1 MNAVQKKRLAAS
13 PLSAL
18 RRRLLIAGFATC
30 AAISAVMV
38 PAGSAWAAADYP
50 AGKPINLVVPFPAGG
65 GTDFIGRLLAA
76 ELGKI
81 LQTTVVV
88 ENKGGANSNIGTA
101 YVAQAKPD
109 GYTLLLSGVGI
120 ATNQS
125 LYSRLPY
132 RLDQLDH
139 IAVLAYGVDVLVT
152 SPTFPA
158 KTYAE
163 FVEMARKEP
172 GKVSYASSGNGTSG
186 HLGMEM
192 LKMRANLDM
201 MHVPYNGGSA
211 AINDVLAGR
220 VDTLFVNQDTVLPH
234 VRAGKL
240 RALAIGSAARN
251 PVFPDTPTLAESGQA
266 GFSSEYWFGLSAPAG
281 LPDEVAQKL
290 FDATRTAMQSPQIRE
305 KLTAVGLVIP
315 ALKDKNEYASL
326 VQSEVAKW
334 GEVVRASGARID

>member
-1 MNAVQKKRLAAS
+1 MNAVRKKRLAAA
-13 PLSAL
+13 PASAW
-18 RRRLLIAGFATC
+18 RRRVLAVAAAAMCAG
-30 AAISAVMV
+30 MW
-38 PAGSAWAAADYP
+38 PAGPAWAGADYP

-101 YVAQAKPD
+101 YVTQAKPD
-109 GYTLLLSGVGI
+109 GYTLLLSGVGM

-132 RLDQLDH
+132 RLDQLDQ
-139 IAVLAYGVDVLVT
+139 IAILAYGVDVLVT
-152 SPTFPA
+152 SPAFPA

-163 FVEMARKEP
+163 FVEMVRKEP
-172 GKVSYASSGNGTSG
+172 GKYSYASSGNGTSG

-192 LKMRANLDM
+192 LKMRAKLDM

-220 VDTLFVNQDTVLPH
+220 VDTLFLNQDTVLPH

-240 RALAIGSAARN
+240 RALAIGSAERN
-251 PVFPDTPTLAESGQA
+251 PVYPDTPTLAESGQP

-281 LPDEVAQKL
+281 LPDEVSQKL
-290 FDATRTAMQSPQIRE
+290 FEATRTAMQSPQIRE
-305 KLTAVGLVIP
+305 KLNAVGLVIP
-315 ALKDKNEYASL
+315 PLTDKNQYGDL
-326 VQSEVAKW
+326 VKREVAKW

>member
-1 MNAVQKKRLAAS
+1 MNAIHGKRASARQPRATRRGVLAAAM
-13 PLSAL
+13 AL
-18 RRRLLIAGFATC
+18 CASLLAG
-30 AAISAVMV
+30 
-38 PAGSAWAAADYP
+38 GQAWAASDYP

-101 YVAQAKPD
+101 YVTQAKPD
-109 GYTLLLSGVGI
+109 GYTLLLSGVGM

-132 RLDQLDH
+132 RLEQLDQ
-139 IAVLAYGVDVLVT
+139 IAILAYGVDVLVT

-158 KTYAE
+158 KSYAE
-163 FVEMARKEP
+163 FVEMVRKEP
-172 GKVSYASSGNGTSG
+172 GKYSYASSGNGTSG

-192 LKMRANLDM
+192 LKMRAKLDM

-220 VDTLFVNQDTVLPH
+220 VDTLFLNQDTVLPH

-240 RALAIGSAARN
+240 RALAIGSAERN
-251 PVFPDTPTLAESGQA
+251 PVYPDTPTLAESGQP

-281 LPDEVAQKL
+281 LPDEVFQKL
-290 FDATRTAMQSPQIRE
+290 FEATGKAMQSPQIRE
-305 KLTAVGLVIP
+305 KLGTVGLVIP
-315 ALKDKNEYASL
+315 TLTDKDQYATL
-326 VQSEVAKW
+326 VKREVEKW
-334 GEVVRASGARID
+334 GEVVRASGARIG

>member
-1 MNAVQKKRLAAS
+1 MNAIHGKHAPARQARATRRGVLAAAM
-13 PLSAL
+13 AL
-18 RRRLLIAGFATC
+18 CASLLAG
-30 AAISAVMV
+30 
-38 PAGSAWAAADYP
+38 GQAWAASDYP

-101 YVAQAKPD
+101 YVTQAKPD
-109 GYTLLLSGVGI
+109 GYTLLLSGVGM

-132 RLDQLDH
+132 RLEQLDQ
-139 IAVLAYGVDVLVT
+139 IAILAYGVDVLVT

-158 KTYAE
+158 KSYAE
-163 FVEMARKEP
+163 FVEMVRKEP
-172 GKVSYASSGNGTSG
+172 GKYSYASSGNGTSG

-192 LKMRANLDM
+192 LKMRAKLDM

-220 VDTLFVNQDTVLPH
+220 VDTLFLNQDTVLPH

-240 RALAIGSAARN
+240 RALAIGSAERN
-251 PVFPDTPTLAESGQA
+251 PVYPDTPTLAESGQP

-281 LPDEVAQKL
+281 LPDEVFQKL
-290 FDATRTAMQSPQIRE
+290 FEATGKAMQSPQIRE
-305 KLTAVGLVIP
+305 KLGTVGLVIP
-315 ALKDKNEYASL
+315 TLTDKDQYATL
-326 VQSEVAKW
+326 VKREVEKW

>member
-1 MNAVQKKRLAAS
+1 MNAMLKKRLAAAPGCATRRS
-13 PLSAL
+13 LLAMAAAL
-18 RRRLLIAGFATC
+18 CAGLLTGG
-30 AAISAVMV
+30 
-38 PAGSAWAAADYP
+38 PAWAASDYP

-101 YVAQAKPD
+101 YVTQAKPD
-109 GYTLLLSGVGI
+109 GYTLLLSGVGM

-132 RLDQLDH
+132 RLDQLDQVA
-139 IAVLAYGVDVLVT
+139 ILAYGVDVLVT
-152 SPTFPA
+152 SPAFPA

-163 FVEMARKEP
+163 FVKMVKDEP
-172 GKVSYASSGNGTSG
+172 GKYSYASSGNGTSG

-192 LKMRANLDM
+192 LKMRSQLDM

-220 VDTLFVNQDTVLPH
+220 VDTLFLNQDTVLPH

-240 RALAIGSAARN
+240 RALAIGSAERN
-251 PVFPDTPTLAESGQA
+251 PVYPDTPTLAESGQP

-281 LPDEVAQKL
+281 LPDDVFQKL
-290 FDATRTAMQSPQIRE
+290 FEATRTAMQSPQIQE
-305 KLTAVGLVIP
+305 KLGTVGLVIP
-315 ALKDKNEYASL
+315 TLTDRNQYANL
-326 VQSEVAKW
+326 VNREVEKW

>member
-1 MNAVQKKRLAAS
+1 MTAVQTMRLAAS
-13 PLSAL
+13 PVSAS
-18 RRRLLIAGFATC
+18 RRGFLTIAAAALCAGALLGSP
-30 AAISAVMV
+30 AA
-38 PAGSAWAAADYP
+38 AAADYP

-88 ENKGGANSNIGTA
+88 ENKGGANSNIGTS
-101 YVAQAKPD
+101 YVTQAKPD
-109 GYTLLLSGVGI
+109 GYTLLLSGVGM

-132 RLDQLDH
+132 RLDQLEQ
-139 IAVLAYGVDVLVT
+139 IAILAYGVDVLVT
-152 SPTFPA
+152 APTFPA

-163 FVEMARKEP
+163 FVERVRKEP

-192 LKMRANLDM
+192 LKMRAQLDM

-240 RALAIGSAARN
+240 RALAIGSAQRN
-251 PVFPDTPTLAESGQA
+251 PVFPDTPTLAESGVR

-281 LPDEVAQKL
+281 LPDDVSQKL
-290 FDATRTAMQSPQIRE
+290 FEATRTAMQSPQIRE

-315 ALKDKNEYASL
+315 TLTDKTQYAEL
-326 VQSEVAKW
+326 VNREVAKW

>member
-1 MNAVQKKRLAAS
+1 MNAIHGKRASARQPRATRRGVLAAAM
-13 PLSAL
+13 AL
-18 RRRLLIAGFATC
+18 CASLLAG
-30 AAISAVMV
+30 
-38 PAGSAWAAADYP
+38 GQAWAASDYP

-101 YVAQAKPD
+101 YVTQAKPD
-109 GYTLLLSGVGI
+109 GYTLLLSGVGM

-132 RLDQLDH
+132 RLEQLDQ
-139 IAVLAYGVDVLVT
+139 IAILAYGVDVLVT

-158 KTYAE
+158 KSYAE
-163 FVEMARKEP
+163 FVEMVRKEP
-172 GKVSYASSGNGTSG
+172 GKYSYASSGNGTSG

-192 LKMRANLDM
+192 LKMRAKLDM

-220 VDTLFVNQDTVLPH
+220 VDTLFLNQDTVLPH

-240 RALAIGSAARN
+240 RALAIGSAERN
-251 PVFPDTPTLAESGQA
+251 PVYPDTPTLAEGGQP

-281 LPDEVAQKL
+281 LPDEVFQKL
-290 FDATRTAMQSPQIRE
+290 FEATGKAMQSPQIRE
-305 KLTAVGLVIP
+305 KLGTVGLVIP
-315 ALKDKNEYASL
+315 TLTDKDQYATL
-326 VQSEVAKW
+326 VKREVEKW

>member
-1 MNAVQKKRLAAS
+1 MTAVQTMRLAAS
-13 PLSAL
+13 PVSAS
-18 RRRLLIAGFATC
+18 RRGFLTIAAAALCAGALLGSP
-30 AAISAVMV
+30 AA
-38 PAGSAWAAADYP
+38 AAADYP

-101 YVAQAKPD
+101 YVTQAKPD
-109 GYTLLLSGVGI
+109 GYTLLLSGVGM

-132 RLDQLDH
+132 RLDQLEQ
-139 IAVLAYGVDVLVT
+139 IAILAYGVDVLVT
-152 SPTFPA
+152 APTFPA

-163 FVEMARKEP
+163 FVERVRKEP

-192 LKMRANLDM
+192 LKMRAQLDM

-240 RALAIGSAARN
+240 RALAIGSAERN
-251 PVFPDTPTLAESGQA
+251 PVFPDTPTLAESGVR

-281 LPDEVAQKL
+281 LPDDVSQKL
-290 FDATRTAMQSPQIRE
+290 FEATRTAMQSPQIRE

-315 ALKDKNEYASL
+315 TLTDKTQYAEL
-326 VQSEVAKW
+326 VNREVAKW

>member
-1 MNAVQKKRLAAS
+1 MTAVQTMRLAAS
-13 PLSAL
+13 PVSAS
-18 RRRLLIAGFATC
+18 RRGFLTIAAAALCAGALLGSP
-30 AAISAVMV
+30 AA
-38 PAGSAWAAADYP
+38 AAADYP

-88 ENKGGANSNIGTA
+88 ENKGGANSNIGTS
-101 YVAQAKPD
+101 YVTQAKPD
-109 GYTLLLSGVGI
+109 GYTLLLSGVGM

-132 RLDQLDH
+132 RLDQLEQ
-139 IAVLAYGVDVLVT
+139 IAILAYGVDVLVT
-152 SPTFPA
+152 APTFPA

-163 FVEMARKEP
+163 FVERVRKEP

-192 LKMRANLDM
+192 LKMRAQLDM

-240 RALAIGSAARN
+240 RALAIGSAERN
-251 PVFPDTPTLAESGQA
+251 PVFPDTPTLAESGVR

-281 LPDEVAQKL
+281 LPDDVSQKL
-290 FDATRTAMQSPQIRE
+290 FEATRTAMQSPQIRE

-315 ALKDKNEYASL
+315 TLTDKTQYAEL
-326 VQSEVAKW
+326 VNREVAKW

>member
-1 MNAVQKKRLAAS
+1 MNAIHGKRAPARQPRATRRGVLAAAM
-13 PLSAL
+13 AL
-18 RRRLLIAGFATC
+18 CASLLAG
-30 AAISAVMV
+30 
-38 PAGSAWAAADYP
+38 GQAWAASDYP

-76 ELGKI
+76 ELGNI

-101 YVAQAKPD
+101 YVTQAKPD
-109 GYTLLLSGVGI
+109 GYTLLLSGVGM

-132 RLDQLDH
+132 RLEQLDQ
-139 IAVLAYGVDVLVT
+139 IAILAYGVDVLVT

-158 KTYAE
+158 KSYAE
-163 FVEMARKEP
+163 FVEMVRKEP
-172 GKVSYASSGNGTSG
+172 GKYSYASSGNGTSG

-192 LKMRANLDM
+192 LKMRAKLDM

-220 VDTLFVNQDTVLPH
+220 VDTLFLNQDTVLPH

-240 RALAIGSAARN
+240 RALAIGSAERN
-251 PVFPDTPTLAESGQA
+251 PVYPDTPTLAESGQP

-281 LPDEVAQKL
+281 LPDEVFQKL
-290 FDATRTAMQSPQIRE
+290 FEATGKAMQSPQIRE
-305 KLTAVGLVIP
+305 KLGTVGLVIP
-315 ALKDKNEYASL
+315 TLTDKDQYATL
-326 VQSEVAKW
+326 VKREVEKW

>member
-1 MNAVQKKRLAAS
+1 MNAIHGKRAPARQPRATRRGVLAAAM
-13 PLSAL
+13 AL
-18 RRRLLIAGFATC
+18 CASLLAG
-30 AAISAVMV
+30 
-38 PAGSAWAAADYP
+38 GQAWAASDYP

-101 YVAQAKPD
+101 YVTQAKPD
-109 GYTLLLSGVGI
+109 GYTLLLSGVGM

-132 RLDQLDH
+132 RLEQLDQ
-139 IAVLAYGVDVLVT
+139 IAILAYGVDVLVT

-158 KTYAE
+158 KSYAE
-163 FVEMARKEP
+163 FVEMVRKEP
-172 GKVSYASSGNGTSG
+172 GKYSYASSGNGTSG

-192 LKMRANLDM
+192 LKMRAKLDM

-220 VDTLFVNQDTVLPH
+220 VDTLFLNQDTVLPH

-240 RALAIGSAARN
+240 RALAIGSAERN
-251 PVFPDTPTLAESGQA
+251 PVYPDTPTLAESGQP

-281 LPDEVAQKL
+281 LPDEVFQKL
-290 FDATRTAMQSPQIRE
+290 FEATGKAMQSPQIRE
-305 KLTAVGLVIP
+305 KLGTVGLVIP
-315 ALKDKNEYASL
+315 ILTDKDQYATL
-326 VQSEVAKW
+326 VKREVEKW

>member
-1 MNAVQKKRLAAS
+1 MNAVQDMRLAAS
-13 PLSAL
+13 PFSAS
-18 RRRLLIAGFATC
+18 RRGFLTIAAAALC
-30 AAISAVMV
+30 AGALWAN
-38 PAGSAWAAADYP
+38 PAAAAADYP

-101 YVAQAKPD
+101 YVTQAKPD
-109 GYTLLLSGVGI
+109 GYTLLLSGVGM
-120 ATNQS
+120 ATNQA

-132 RLDQLDH
+132 RLDQLEQ
-139 IAVLAYGVDVLVT
+139 IAILAYGVDVLVT
-152 SPTFPA
+152 APTFPA

-163 FVEMARKEP
+163 FVERVRKEP

-192 LKMRANLDM
+192 LKMRAQLDM

-240 RALAIGSAARN
+240 RALAIGSAERN
-251 PVFPDTPTLAESGQA
+251 PVFPDTPTLAESGVT

-281 LPDEVAQKL
+281 LPDDVSQKL
-290 FDATRTAMQSPQIRE
+290 FEATRTAMQSPQIRE

-315 ALKDKNEYASL
+315 TLTDNKQYAEL
-326 VQSEVAKW
+326 VNGEVAKW

>member
-1 MNAVQKKRLAAS
+1 MNAIHGKRASARQPRATRRGVLAAAM
-13 PLSAL
+13 AL
-18 RRRLLIAGFATC
+18 CASLLAGGQAW
-30 AAISAVMV
+30 
-38 PAGSAWAAADYP
+38 AGSDYP

-101 YVAQAKPD
+101 YVTQAKPD
-109 GYTLLLSGVGI
+109 GYTILLSGVGM

-132 RLDQLDH
+132 RLEQLDQ
-139 IAVLAYGVDVLVT
+139 IAILAYGVDVLVT

-158 KTYAE
+158 KSYAE
-163 FVEMARKEP
+163 FVEMVRKEP
-172 GKVSYASSGNGTSG
+172 GKYSYASSGNGTSG

-192 LKMRANLDM
+192 LKMRAKLDM

-220 VDTLFVNQDTVLPH
+220 VDTLFLNEDTVLPH

-240 RALAIGSAARN
+240 RALAIGSAERN
-251 PVFPDTPTLAESGQA
+251 PVYPDTPTLAESGQP

-281 LPDEVAQKL
+281 LPDEVFQKL
-290 FDATRTAMQSPQIRE
+290 FEATGKAMQSPQIRE
-305 KLTAVGLVIP
+305 KLGTVGLVIP
-315 ALKDKNEYASL
+315 TLTDKDQYATL
-326 VQSEVAKW
+326 VKREVEKW

>member
-1 MNAVQKKRLAAS
+1 MNAIHGKRASARQPRATRRGVLAAAM
-13 PLSAL
+13 AL
-18 RRRLLIAGFATC
+18 CASLLAG
-30 AAISAVMV
+30 
-38 PAGSAWAAADYP
+38 GQAWAASDYP

-101 YVAQAKPD
+101 YVTQAKPD
-109 GYTLLLSGVGI
+109 GYTLLLSGVGM

-132 RLDQLDH
+132 RLEQLDQ
-139 IAVLAYGVDVLVT
+139 IAILAYGVDVLVT

-158 KTYAE
+158 KSYAE
-163 FVEMARKEP
+163 FVEMVRKEP
-172 GKVSYASSGNGTSG
+172 GKYSYASSGNGTSG

-192 LKMRANLDM
+192 LKMRAKLDM

-220 VDTLFVNQDTVLPH
+220 VDTLFLNQDTVLPH

-240 RALAIGSAARN
+240 RALAIGSAERN
-251 PVFPDTPTLAESGQA
+251 PVYPDTPTLAESGQP

-281 LPDEVAQKL
+281 LPDEVFQKL
-290 FDATRTAMQSPQIRE
+290 FEATGKAMQSPQIRE
-305 KLTAVGLVIP
+305 KLGTVGLVIP
-315 ALKDKNEYASL
+315 TLTDKDQYATL
-326 VQSEVAKW
+326 VKREVEKW

>member
-1 MNAVQKKRLAAS
+1 MTAVQKMRLAALPVSASRRGFLTIAAAALCAGALLGS
-13 PLSAL
+13 P
-18 RRRLLIAGFATC
+18 
-30 AAISAVMV
+30 AA
-38 PAGSAWAAADYP
+38 AAADYP

-88 ENKGGANSNIGTA
+88 ENKGGANSNIGTS
-101 YVAQAKPD
+101 YVTQAKPD
-109 GYTLLLSGVGI
+109 GYTLLLSGVGM

-132 RLDQLDH
+132 RLDQLEQ
-139 IAVLAYGVDVLVT
+139 IAILAYGVDVLVT
-152 SPTFPA
+152 APTFPA

-163 FVEMARKEP
+163 FVERVRKEP

-192 LKMRANLDM
+192 LKMRAQLDM

-240 RALAIGSAARN
+240 RALAIGSAERN
-251 PVFPDTPTLAESGQA
+251 PVFPDTPTLAESGVR

-281 LPDEVAQKL
+281 LPDDVSQKL
-290 FDATRTAMQSPQIRE
+290 FEATRTAMQSPQIRE

-315 ALKDKNEYASL
+315 TLTDKTQYAEL
-326 VQSEVAKW
+326 VNREVAKW

>member
-1 MNAVQKKRLAAS
+1 MTAVQTMRLAAS
-13 PLSAL
+13 PVSAS
-18 RRRLLIAGFATC
+18 RRGFLTIAAAALCAGALLGSP
-30 AAISAVMV
+30 AA
-38 PAGSAWAAADYP
+38 AAADYP

-88 ENKGGANSNIGTA
+88 ENKGGANSNIGTS
-101 YVAQAKPD
+101 YVTQAKPD
-109 GYTLLLSGVGI
+109 GYTLLLSGVGM

-132 RLDQLDH
+132 RLDQLEQ
-139 IAVLAYGVDVLVT
+139 IAILAYGVDVLVT
-152 SPTFPA
+152 APTFPA

-163 FVEMARKEP
+163 FVERVRKEP

-192 LKMRANLDM
+192 LKMRAQLDM

-234 VRAGKL
+234 VWAGKL
-240 RALAIGSAARN
+240 RALAIGSAERN
-251 PVFPDTPTLAESGQA
+251 PVFPDTPTLAESGVR

-281 LPDEVAQKL
+281 LPDDVSQKL
-290 FDATRTAMQSPQIRE
+290 FEATRTAMQSPQIRE

-315 ALKDKNEYASL
+315 TLTDKTQYAEL
-326 VQSEVAKW
+326 VNREVAKW

>member
-1 MNAVQKKRLAAS
+1 MNAIHGKRAPARQPRATRRGVLAAAM
-13 PLSAL
+13 AL
-18 RRRLLIAGFATC
+18 CASLLAG
-30 AAISAVMV
+30 
-38 PAGSAWAAADYP
+38 GQAWAASDYP

-101 YVAQAKPD
+101 YVTQAKPD
-109 GYTLLLSGVGI
+109 GYTLLLSGVGM

-132 RLDQLDH
+132 RLEQLDQ
-139 IAVLAYGVDVLVT
+139 IAILAYGVDVLVT

-158 KTYAE
+158 KSYAE
-163 FVEMARKEP
+163 FVEMVRKAP
-172 GKVSYASSGNGTSG
+172 GKYSYASSGNGTSG

-192 LKMRANLDM
+192 LKMRAKLDM

-220 VDTLFVNQDTVLPH
+220 VDTLFLNQDTVLPH

-240 RALAIGSAARN
+240 RALAIGSAERN
-251 PVFPDTPTLAESGQA
+251 PVYPDTPTLAESGQP

-281 LPDEVAQKL
+281 LPDEVFQKL
-290 FDATRTAMQSPQIRE
+290 FEAAGKAMQSPQIRE
-305 KLTAVGLVIP
+305 KLGTVGLVIP
-315 ALKDKNEYASL
+315 TLTDKDQYATL
-326 VQSEVAKW
+326 VKREVEKW

>member
-1 MNAVQKKRLAAS
+1 MNAIHGKRAPARQPRATRRGVLAAAM
-13 PLSAL
+13 AL
-18 RRRLLIAGFATC
+18 CASLLAG
-30 AAISAVMV
+30 
-38 PAGSAWAAADYP
+38 GQAWAASDYP

-101 YVAQAKPD
+101 YVTQAKPD
-109 GYTLLLSGVGI
+109 GYTLLLSGVGM

-132 RLDQLDH
+132 RLEQLDQ
-139 IAVLAYGVDVLVT
+139 IAILAYGVDVLVT

-158 KTYAE
+158 KSYAE
-163 FVEMARKEP
+163 FVEMVRKEP
-172 GKVSYASSGNGTSG
+172 GKYSYASSGNGTSG

-192 LKMRANLDM
+192 LKMRAKLDM

-220 VDTLFVNQDTVLPH
+220 VDTLFLNQDTVLPH

-240 RALAIGSAARN
+240 RALAIGSAERN
-251 PVFPDTPTLAESGQA
+251 PVYPDTPTLAESGQP

-281 LPDEVAQKL
+281 LPDEVFQKL
-290 FDATRTAMQSPQIRE
+290 FEATGKAMQSPQIRE
-305 KLTAVGLVIP
+305 KLGTVGLVIP
-315 ALKDKNEYASL
+315 TLTDKDQYATL
-326 VQSEVAKW
+326 VKREVEKW

>member
-1 MNAVQKKRLAAS
+1 MNAIHGKRASARQPRATRRGVLAAAM
-13 PLSAL
+13 AL
-18 RRRLLIAGFATC
+18 CASLLAG
-30 AAISAVMV
+30 
-38 PAGSAWAAADYP
+38 GQAWAASDYP

-101 YVAQAKPD
+101 YVTQAKPD
-109 GYTLLLSGVGI
+109 GYTLLLSGVGM

-132 RLDQLDH
+132 RLEQLDQ
-139 IAVLAYGVDVLVT
+139 IAILAYGVDVLVT

-158 KTYAE
+158 KSYAE
-163 FVEMARKEP
+163 FVEMVRKEP
-172 GKVSYASSGNGTSG
+172 GKYSYASSGNGTSG

-192 LKMRANLDM
+192 LKMRAKLDM

-220 VDTLFVNQDTVLPH
+220 VDTLFLNQDTVLPH

-240 RALAIGSAARN
+240 RALAIGSAERN
-251 PVFPDTPTLAESGQA
+251 PVYPDTPTLAESGQP

-281 LPDEVAQKL
+281 LPDEVFQKL
-290 FDATRTAMQSPQIRE
+290 FEATGKAMQSPQIRE
-305 KLTAVGLVIP
+305 KLGTVGLVIP
-315 ALKDKNEYASL
+315 TLTDRDQYATL
-326 VQSEVAKW
+326 VKREVEKW

>member
-1 MNAVQKKRLAAS
+1 MNAIHGKRASARQPRATRRGVLAAAM
-13 PLSAL
+13 AL
-18 RRRLLIAGFATC
+18 CASLLAG
-30 AAISAVMV
+30 
-38 PAGSAWAAADYP
+38 GQAWAASDYP

-76 ELGKI
+76 ELGNI

-101 YVAQAKPD
+101 YVTQAKPD
-109 GYTLLLSGVGI
+109 GYTLLLSGVGM

-132 RLDQLDH
+132 RLEQLDQ
-139 IAVLAYGVDVLVT
+139 IAILAYGVDVLVT

-158 KTYAE
+158 KSYAE
-163 FVEMARKEP
+163 FVEMVRKEP
-172 GKVSYASSGNGTSG
+172 GKYSYASSGNGTSG

-192 LKMRANLDM
+192 LKMRAKLDM

-220 VDTLFVNQDTVLPH
+220 VDTLFLNQDTVLPH

-240 RALAIGSAARN
+240 RALAIGSAERN
-251 PVFPDTPTLAESGQA
+251 PVYPDTPTLAESGQP

-281 LPDEVAQKL
+281 LPDEVFQKL
-290 FDATRTAMQSPQIRE
+290 FEATGKAMQSPQIRE
-305 KLTAVGLVIP
+305 KLGTVGLVIP
-315 ALKDKNEYASL
+315 TLTDKDQYATL
-326 VQSEVAKW
+326 VKREVEKW

>member
-1 MNAVQKKRLAAS
+1 MTAVQKMRLAALPVSASRRGLLTIAAAALCAGALLGS
-13 PLSAL
+13 P
-18 RRRLLIAGFATC
+18 
-30 AAISAVMV
+30 AA
-38 PAGSAWAAADYP
+38 AAADYP

-88 ENKGGANSNIGTA
+88 ENKGGANSNIGTS
-101 YVAQAKPD
+101 YVTQAKPD
-109 GYTLLLSGVGI
+109 GYTLLLSGVGM

-132 RLDQLDH
+132 RLDQLEQ
-139 IAVLAYGVDVLVT
+139 IAILAYGVDVLVT
-152 SPTFPA
+152 APTFPA

-163 FVEMARKEP
+163 FVERVRKEP

-192 LKMRANLDM
+192 LKMRAQLDM

-240 RALAIGSAARN
+240 RALAIGSAERN
-251 PVFPDTPTLAESGQA
+251 PVFPDTPTLAESGVR

-281 LPDEVAQKL
+281 LPDDVSQKL
-290 FDATRTAMQSPQIRE
+290 FEATRTAMQSPQIRE

-315 ALKDKNEYASL
+315 TLTDKTQYAEL
-326 VQSEVAKW
+326 VNREVAKW